1 MRKLSRIVLSLLAL
15 SALLLGAYLL
25 ADQLA
30 LSYFNQHL
38 AWRLFVIPALTLLAG
53 LGLGLGLG
61 AGLRSRVP
69 VKWLQREGLGL
80 LLLAFA
86 LILGS
91 SGFFRQSNR
100 VSYASAD
107 QPIKDIFVYDDSGKD
122 TVDLPIEKA
131 EEKAASP
138 IEILQVGSGELEPE
152 RGFELRSS
160 TVLLPREIEFVDPS
174 SQANPQQVVPVAD
187 RLEIPAWDVKA
198 EVVRVPFEASTWDVS
213 KIGQDIAQLGGIYG
227 HENANNLV
235 LAGHVSLP
243 LQGFGPLRYLE
254 KLRPGD
260 SILVYSGQIKYQY
273 EVRVRRFV
281 PINEVSITYD
291 TPSQQ
296 LTLVT
301 CTAWNEDENSY
312 ENRLVVI
319 ADLISTTTISPPNLR

>member
-1 MRKLSRIVLSLLAL
+1 MRKLTRIVLSLLAL
-15 SALLLGAYLL
+15 PALLLGAYLL

-38 AWRLFVIPALTLLAG
+38 AWRLFVIPAVTLLAG

-61 AGLRSRVP
+61 ASLRGRVP

-80 LLLAFA
+80 LLISFA
-86 LILGS
+86 LIIGS

-107 QPIKDIFVYDDSGKD
+107 QPLKDIFVYDDSG
-122 TVDLPIEKA
+122 TVSEDPSIGKA
-131 EEKAASP
+131 EKEAAP
-138 IEILQVGSGELEPE
+138 PEEILQVGSGELELE
-152 RGFELRSS
+152 RGFKLRW
-160 TVLLPREIEFVDPS
+160 LNDLPPGEVESAAPTSEAIH
-174 SQANPQQVVPVAD
+174 QQVVPSAD

-198 EVVRVPFEASTWDVS
+198 EVVRIPFEAGTWDVS

-260 SILVYSGQIKYQY
+260 SILVYSGQTKYQY
-273 EVRVRRFV
+273 EVQVRRFV
-281 PINEVSITYD
+281 RINEVSITYD
-291 TPSQQ
+291 TSSEQ

-301 CTAWNEDENSY
+301 CTAWNEDENTY